1 MMELGVCYYPE
12 HWPEDTWKT
21 DAERMKD
28 IGLSWVR
35 IGEFAW
41 SRLESKDGQLHFD
54 WLERSLDTLGSAGLK
69 VVLGTPTATPP
80 KWLCDKYPDMYQ
92 VDINGNNRNFGSRR
106 HYSYNSKP
114 YFQESQRI
122 VTAMAEYFSKHEAL
136 EAWQTDN
143 EFGCHDTIRSYGQQD
158 KIAFQAWLKDKYKTV
173 DNLNNAWWNVFWSM
187 EYTNFSEVDLP
198 NLTTTEAN
206 PSHTLDFYRFSSDAM
221 IAYSKMQCDTI
232 RQYSDKPIT
241 HNVMLFF
248 ESFDHFK
255 FAQDVDV
262 ITWDSYPLG
271 MLEMSPHDNETKNKY
286 FRTGHPDMVSFMH
299 DLYFGL
305 KEKPFWV
312 MEQQPG
318 QVNWAPSNPLPEKGM
333 VKVWSHQ
340 AFAHGADVVAYFR
353 WRAAVGAQET
363 NHAGLN
369 KHDGTPDTATHE
381 AKQVASDLANHPSI
395 TTSQKQPAKIALLFD
410 YEQMWA
416 TDIQP
421 HAEGW
426 NYWRLQMSYY
436 SALRTLG
443 LDVDIRHPN
452 QALDGYKLVLAPAL
466 HMVDA
471 ELSNKLISYCNQGG
485 HLIVGPRSGSKTM
498 TNIIHAPMLAEWLT
512 LTGLRL
518 THVDGIRPTVTE
530 SFELEGTT
538 SSYHTWADVFENVDA
553 DVIGTYTTKAY
564 ANAPA
569 VAEKTHGT
577 GKCITLGMW
586 ADDSFHVQFFAQ
598 VAQTLG
604 FEIHHLEG
612 GLRLTTRGNHQYL
625 INFDQAEGELK
636 GKTVKP
642 YDIEII

>member
-1 MMELGVCYYPE
+1 MELGVCYYPE
-12 HWPEDTWKT
+12 HWSQDTWKK
-21 DAERMKD
+21 DAERMKE

-35 IGEFAW
+35 VGEFAW

-54 WLERSLDTLGSAGLK
+54 WLEHSLDILGNAGLK

-92 VDINGNNRNFGSRR
+92 VDINGNVRNFGSRR
-106 HYSYNSKP
+106 HYSYNSKA
-114 YFQESQRI
+114 YFQESERI
-122 VTAMAEYFSKHEAL
+122 VSAMAEHFSKHEAVL
-136 EAWQTDN
+136 AWQTDN
-143 EFGCHDTIRSYGQQD
+143 EFGCHDTIRSYGEQD
-158 KIAFQAWLKDKYKTV
+158 KLAFQKWLAKKYGTPEA
-173 DNLNNAWWNVFWSM
+173 LNEAWWNVFWSM
-187 EYTNFSEVDLP
+187 EYTDFSEVELP

-232 RQYSDKPIT
+232 RKFSDKPIT

-255 FAQDVDV
+255 FAKDVDV

-271 MLEMSPHDNETKNKY
+271 MLEMSPHSNETKNKF

-333 VKVWSHQ
+333 VRVWSHQ

-353 WRAAVGAQET
+353 WRAAIGAQET

-369 KHDGTPDTATHE
+369 KHDGTADTATHE
-381 AKQVASDLANHPSI
+381 AKHVVQDFENHPSLQ
-395 TTSQKQPAKIALLFD
+395 TSQKQQAKIALLFD

-426 NYWRLQMSYY
+426 KYWSLQMSYY

-452 QALDGYKLVLAPAL
+452 QSLEGYKLVFAPAL
-466 HMVDA
+466 HMINTN
-471 ELSNKLISYCNQGG
+471 LCNKLTSFCEQGG
-485 HLIVGPRSGSKTM
+485 QLVIGPRSGSKSF
-498 TNIIHAPMLAEWLT
+498 TNVIHAPMLPEWLK

-518 THVDGIRPTVTE
+518 THVDGIRPTVNE
-530 SFELEGTT
+530 VVQVAGQNFE
-538 SSYHTWADVFENVDA
+538 YHTWADIFEAVDA
-553 DVIGTYTTKAY
+553 EPIGNYQTNAY
-564 ANAPA
+564 KDSVAI
-569 VAEKTHGT
+569 AEKTHGS
-577 GKCITLGMW
+577 GKCTTLGMW
-586 ADDSFHVQFFAQ
+586 GSDSFHVHFFKSL
-598 VAQTLG
+598 VESLG
-604 FEIHHLEG
+604 IKTQILSE
-612 GLRLTTRGNHQYL
+612 GLRLTSRGDSQYL
-625 INFDQAEGELK
+625 FNFEDQAHEVNGH
-636 GKTVKP
+636 TVEAFGVTLI
-642 YDIEII
+642 D